1 MAAQCW
7 QHFTTT
13 TMRMP
18 QQGMVW
24 AIAATSLACLAAALR
39 PTTQPPP
46 KRRNSLVRTASDV
59 AAGAVM
65 PAVLLG
71 VVGAAAAGAEDAE
84 GAVGRVIPTRLARL
98 LRDSRIAWRQFTAFE
113 AVAGFVALAA
123 ADAKDSGR
131 SLVQAGR
138 ALLEQWRRA
147 GETLVESRNEG
158 GHVIDLYT
166 GAADAA
172 TRPLVVLVPGGGWC
186 HGDDARLY
194 RLLAARVAKR
204 SRCEVAVAQYAPW
217 PLGDGE
223 DMVDAVA
230 AALTW
235 AERRRP
241 GGVVA
246 VGLSAG
252 AHLVAAASTTRGTR
266 PAAAALCSG
275 VFDLE
280 EHYAHESR
288 RGVHDVSA
296 LGAAY
301 AGKMRAYSPV
311 CGKTFADKVLLVH
324 GAADLTAPLTSGADA
339 VAAVHAAAPDVVFTR
354 VDVEGGHLDYAMR
367 AMRDDKAPFL
377 DWVDDLV
384 EGVAGEMD

>member
-1 MAAQCW
+1 
-7 QHFTTT
+7 
-13 TMRMP
+13 MRMP

-131 SLVQAGR
+131 SLVQSMKT
-138 ALLEQWRRA
+138 LLAQWRRA

-235 AERRRP
+235 AEAAARRRRRRRAVGRRASGR
-241 GGVVA
+241 GGVDD
-246 VGLSAG
+246 AG
-252 AHLVAAASTTRGTR
+252 
-266 PAAAALCSG
+266 
-275 VFDLE
+275 
-280 EHYAHESR
+280 
-288 RGVHDVSA
+288 
-296 LGAAY
+296 
-301 AGKMRAYSPV
+301 
-311 CGKTFADKVLLVH
+311 
-324 GAADLTAPLTSGADA
+324 
-339 VAAVHAAAPDVVFTR
+339 HAARGRGALLGRLRF
-354 VDVEGGHLDYAMR
+354 GR
-367 AMRDDKAPFL
+367 ALRAR
-377 DWVDDLV
+377 
-384 EGVAGEMD
+384 E

>member
-1 MAAQCW
+1 
-7 QHFTTT
+7 
-13 TMRMP
+13 MRMP
-18 QQGMVW
+18 QHGMAW
-24 AIAATSLACLAAALR
+24 AIAATSLACLAAALK
-39 PTTQPPP
+39 PSQPPP

-131 SLVQAGR
+131 SLVQSMKT
-138 ALLEQWRRA
+138 LLAQWRRA
-147 GETLVESRNEG
+147 GETLVESRKVEG
-158 GHVIDLYT
+158 HAIDLYST
-166 GAADAA
+166 GDVA

-223 DMVDAVA
+223 EMVDAVA
-230 AALTW
+230 SALKW
-235 AERRRP
+235 AEARRP

-252 AHLVAAASTTRGTR
+252 AHLVAAASTTRGAR

-301 AGKMRAYSPV
+301 AGKMRDYSPV

-339 VAAVHAAAPDVVFTR
+339 VAAVHEKAPDVAFTR

-367 AMRDDKAPFL
+367 AMRDETAPFL
-377 DWVDDLV
+377 DWVDGLV
-384 EGVAGEMD
+384 LSVAGGVG

>member
-1 MAAQCW
+1 
-7 QHFTTT
+7 
-13 TMRMP
+13 MRMP
-18 QQGMVW
+18 QHGMAW
-24 AIAATSLACLAAALR
+24 AIAATSLACLAAALK
-39 PTTQPPP
+39 PTQPPP

-131 SLVQAGR
+131 SLVQSMKT
-138 ALLEQWRRA
+138 LLAQWRRA
-147 GETLVESRNEG
+147 GETLVESRQVEG
-158 GHVIDLYT
+158 HAIDLYS
-166 GAADAA
+166 GGDA

-194 RLLAARVAKR
+194 RLLAARVAER

-223 DMVDAVA
+223 EMVDAVA
-230 AALTW
+230 SALKW
-235 AERRRP
+235 AEARRP

-252 AHLVAAASTTRGTR
+252 AHLVAAASSIRGTR

-301 AGKMRAYSPV
+301 AGKMRDYSPI

-339 VAAVHAAAPDVVFTR
+339 VAAVHEKAPDVAFTR

-367 AMRDDKAPFL
+367 AMRDETAPFL
-377 DWVDDLV
+377 DWVDGLV
-384 EGVAGEMD
+384 SEVAGEME

>member
-1 MAAQCW
+1 
-7 QHFTTT
+7 
-13 TMRMP
+13 MRMP

-172 TRPLVVLVPGGGWC
+172 TRPIVVLVPGGGWC

-204 SRCEVAVAQYAPW
+204 SGCEVAVAQYAPW
-217 PLGDGE
+217 PLGDGGE
-223 DMVDAVA
+223 MVDAVA
-230 AALTW
+230 SALKW
-235 AERRRP
+235 AEARRP

-252 AHLVAAASTTRGTR
+252 AHLVAAASSIRGTR

-301 AGKMRAYSPV
+301 AGKMKTYSPV

-377 DWVDDLV
+377 DWVGDLV
-384 EGVAGEMD
+384 EGVAGEME

>member
-1 MAAQCW
+1 MHVNQINQTWPHSARSL
-7 QHFTTT
+7 TTT

-158 GHVIDLYT
+158 GHVIDLY
-166 GAADAA
+166 
-172 TRPLVVLVPGGGWC
+172 
-186 HGDDARLY
+186 
-194 RLLAARVAKR
+194 
-204 SRCEVAVAQYAPW
+204 
-217 PLGDGE
+217 
-223 DMVDAVA
+223 
-230 AALTW
+230 
-235 AERRRP
+235 AER
-241 GGVVA
+241 
-246 VGLSAG
+246 AG
-252 AHLVAAASTTRGTR
+252 
-266 PAAAALCSG
+266 CSG
-275 VFDLE
+275 
-280 EHYAHESR
+280 
-288 RGVHDVSA
+288 RGRS
-296 LGAAY
+296 LY
-301 AGKMRAYSPV
+301 
-311 CGKTFADKVLLVH
+311 
-324 GAADLTAPLTSGADA
+324 
-339 VAAVHAAAPDVVFTR
+339 
-354 VDVEGGHLDYAMR
+354 
-367 AMRDDKAPFL
+367 
-377 DWVDDLV
+377 
-384 EGVAGEMD
+384 

>member
-1 MAAQCW
+1 
-7 QHFTTT
+7 
-13 TMRMP
+13 MRMP

-24 AIAATSLACLAAALR
+24 AVAATSLACLAAALR

-71 VVGAAAAGAEDAE
+71 VVGAAAAGAKDAE
-84 GAVGRVIPTRLARL
+84 GPVRRVIPTRLARS

-138 ALLEQWRRA
+138 ALLAQWRRA

-311 CGKTFADKVLLVH
+311 CGKTFSDKVLLVH

-367 AMRDDKAPFL
+367 AMRNDRAPFL

-384 EGVAGEMD
+384 EGVAGEMGNH